1 MPRRLMSSSAHWPAR
16 HSLSIK
22 PSKQKRPALL
32 RARAPVDGRRRP
44 GWQSHAVC
52 RSTGV
57 CMAVASN
64 CAAAATWG
72 APDMEGYRVGETG
85 CVEFE
90 IYLDQD
96 NSNWYR
102 EYRRSHRSK
111 YDA

>member
-1 MPRRLMSSSAHWPAR
+1 
-16 HSLSIK
+16 
-22 PSKQKRPALL
+22 
-32 RARAPVDGRRRP
+32 
-44 GWQSHAVC
+44 
-52 RSTGV
+52 
-57 CMAVASN
+57 MAVASN